1 MPDEGRETIPIGACS
16 TVEPVP
22 VRTEGVVSNEQ
33 DKERRLSQEADDSGG
48 HPSPSTSSDLLDLV
62 RSAEDEARLAI
73 RKRTPAT
80 ATMPVRVPGQAPA
93 TAEEEFVDVG
103 DEAIDAPPS
112 FPPLRLA
119 TPAGA
124 FAPSSARRPSRDV
137 MRAPLETPRG
147 MPPVAGIVLV
157 LSLAVVALALFT
169 R

>member
-1 MPDEGRETIPIGACS
+1 MPDEGRETIPTGACS
-16 TVEPVP
+16 TLELAP
-22 VRTEGVVSNEQ
+22 VRIEGVVSNEQ
-33 DKERRLSQEADDSGG
+33 DKERPLSQEADDSGG
-48 HPSPSTSSDLLDLV
+48 YPSSSTSSDLLDLV

-80 ATMPVRVPGQAPA
+80 ATMPVRAPGQAPA

-112 FPPLRLA
+112 FPPLRSA

-137 MRAPLETPRG
+137 VRAPLEAPRG

-157 LSLAVVALALFT
+157 LSLAVVALALVT